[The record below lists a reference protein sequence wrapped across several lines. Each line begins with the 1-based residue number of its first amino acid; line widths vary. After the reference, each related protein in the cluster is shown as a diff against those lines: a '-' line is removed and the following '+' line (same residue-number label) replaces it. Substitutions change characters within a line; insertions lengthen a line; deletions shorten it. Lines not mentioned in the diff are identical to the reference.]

1 MFLNPDSDDVRYA
14 GSAVKM
20 GMSGVALRMT
30 VHRMRRKYCQ
40 LLREGITQMMSTTDE
55 IDEEIPFLVSTLS
68 A

>member
-1 MFLNPDSDDVRYA
+1 
-14 GSAVKM
+14 M